1 MSRYHLDLRPAVLD
15 PPEAFSDALAPL
27 NPDLWYWPR
36 VDPGRMREKSRAV
49 ALRIQA
55 RELTLTEPASSLW
68 RAIRGPLAALRQRY
82 EEKPE
87 RWQMGGG
94 SVLAARWKHRRSTD
108 IDLITSAGWHLAGL
122 RKTGP

>member
-1 MSRYHLDLRPAVLD
+1 MSDQ
-15 PPEAFSDALAPL
+15 S
-27 NPDLWYWPR
+27 
-36 VDPGRMREKSRAV
+36 
-49 ALRIQA
+49 

-94 SVLAARWKHRRSTD
+94 SVLAAQWKHRRSTD

-122 RKTGP
+122 RKAGNNGFSPTWRRLRRQRGLRRNGRVR